1 MTYFIGKQ
9 NIYQSME
16 NATKVIETTQP
27 SAAGCAGHRDGH
39 RDLHIVQG
47 GDGGVGV
54 EKVEF
59 RIPTVYKVTTTDDG
73 IFVNGVMAFLL

>member
-1 MTYFIGKQ
+1 
-9 NIYQSME
+9 ME
-16 NATKVIETTQP
+16 NATKVIETTQTMQ
-27 SAAGCAGHRDGH
+27 SGCLSTCVDVHIVHRD
-39 RDLHIVQG
+39 VQAP
-47 GDGGVGV
+47 VGV

>member
-1 MTYFIGKQ
+1 
-9 NIYQSME
+9 ME
-16 NATKVIETTQP
+16 SVTKVIETTQTMQ
-27 SAAGCAGHRDGH
+27 SGCLSECVDV
-39 RDLHIVQG
+39 HIVQ
-47 GDGGVGV
+47 DDDDDDGV

>member
-1 MTYFIGKQ
+1 
-9 NIYQSME
+9 ME
-16 NATKVIETTQP
+16 SVTKVIETTQP
-27 SAAGCAGHRDGH
+27 SECVDV
-39 RDLHIVQG
+39 HIVQG

>member
-1 MTYFIGKQ
+1 MD
-9 NIYQSME
+9 SV
-16 NATKVIETTQP
+16 TKVIETTQP
-27 SAAGCAGHRDGH
+27 SGCDVHIVHRDG
-39 RDLHIVQG
+39 HIVQG

-59 RIPTVYKVTTTDDG
+59 RIPTVYKVTTTNDG

>member
-16 NATKVIETTQP
+16 SVTKVIETAQS
-27 SAAGCAGHRDGH
+27 SACVDVHLPQD
-39 RDLHIVQG
+39 D
-47 GDGGVGV
+47 DGGVGV